1 MIFIDKENIM
11 AALKK
16 IRTESLRFRLSKN
29 ERKQIEIIC
38 ELEYLT
44 ASEAIR
50 KALHYYTNTFHNN
63 LQVLKSESK

>member
-1 MIFIDKENIM
+1 M

-63 LQVLKSESK
+63 LHVLKSESK

>member
-1 MIFIDKENIM
+1 MIFIDKEKIM

-50 KALHYYTNTFHNN
+50 KALQYYLNHFHNN